1 MAPTIPVGELTSA
14 RAGDSWIWKQ
24 SFPEYP
30 VSEGWALAYTFK
42 GPGELATLTAEVTN
56 DGSAT
61 YTVTIPAART
71 ASLDK
76 GTYQWA
82 ATMTGSGTYAGR
94 RDTVSSGV
102 IDVLADLPVVDA
114 STVLSPDERLLNAID
129 DVIYGRVTDDV
140 EEVTIAGRSI
150 KKIPIAELLSL
161 KSKLE
166 RRVWRLRNPGQS
178 AVARVVFS

>member
-1 MAPTIPVGELTSA
+1 VA
-14 RAGDSWIWKQ
+14 
-24 SFPEYP
+24 
-30 VSEGWALAYTFK
+30 
-42 GPGELATLTAEVTN
+42 
-56 DGSAT
+56 
-61 YTVTIPAART
+61 
-71 ASLDK
+71 
-76 GTYQWA
+76 
-82 ATMTGSGTYAGR
+82 
-94 RDTVSSGV
+94 SGV
-102 IDVLADLPVVDA
+102 IHVQADLPVVDA

-150 KKIPIAELLSL
+150 KKIPLAELLAL

>member
-30 VSEGWALAYTFK
+30 VSEGWALAYAFK
-42 GPGELATLTAEVTN
+42 GPGELATQTAEVTN

-61 YTVTIPAART
+61 YTVTIPASRT
-71 ASLDK
+71 VSLDQ
-76 GTYQWA
+76 GTYRWV
-82 ATMTGSGTYAGR
+82 ATMTGSGSYSGR
-94 RDTVSSGV
+94 RDTVTSGV
-102 IDVLADLPVVDA
+102 LHVMADLPVVDA

-140 EEVTIAGRSI
+140 QQVTIAGRSI
-150 KKIPIAELLSL
+150 TKIPLAELLSL

-166 RRVWRLRNPGQS
+166 RRVWRLRNPGSS

>member
-30 VSEGWALAYTFK
+30 VSEGWALAYAFK
-42 GPGELATLTAEVTN
+42 GPGELATASGDVVD
-56 DGSAT
+56 DGNAT
-61 YTVTIPAART
+61 YTVTIPASRT
-71 ASLDK
+71 ASLDR
-76 GTYQWA
+76 GTYQWV

-102 IDVLADLPVVDA
+102 IDVLADLPTADA
-114 STVLSPDERLLNAID
+114 SSVLSPDERLLNAID

-140 EEVTIAGRSI
+140 QEITIAGRSI
-150 KKIPIAELLSL
+150 VKIPITELLAL

-166 RRVWRLRNPGQS
+166 RRVWRLRNPGRS